1 MASVTCPHCQ
11 QPNRPGAR
19 FCSRCRTALPVLP
32 VDQSSPAS
40 TPALPASSGAPQAT
54 QKVCPDCQAVNR
66 MDAGFCKTCGHSF
79 SQAAAPA
86 RARARQW
93 VWPAGT
99 GALLV
104 FVFVMIALLISR
116 PKDPHETTASPTGV
130 PMTGLPTAAAVAT
143 LAPSPSPEP
152 TATVLINV
160 LDRNLLATVQVLMPV
175 DGVRDRWSTGSGS
188 VITSQG
194 HVLTNYHV
202 LGDPDTGLLFNRDGV
217 VLIAVSSAGERAE
230 PEITYRADIQ
240 EIDRASDLA
249 LLKIVALEDD
259 RPLPPD
265 FAMVTMPL
273 GDSDTVRIGDELTI
287 LGYPGLGGQSIT
299 LTRGSVSGFLAA
311 ENFIKT
317 DAEINPGN
325 SGGAAV
331 NRAGDLV
338 GIPTAGAF
346 DDEFPGKLGL
356 VRPVNQARSLI
367 DRAQR
372 EAGEM
377 R

>member
-1 MASVTCPHCQ
+1 MAPIVCPKCSKL
-11 QPNRPGAR
+11 NRSGAH
-19 FCSRCRTALPVLP
+19 FCNRCRAPLLPDAAP
-32 VDQSSPAS
+32 HTIAPSAGSQP
-40 TPALPASSGAPQAT
+40 TPRQMT
-54 QKVCPDCQAVNR
+54 QKICPTCSTVNR
-66 MDAGFCKTCGHSF
+66 LDAGFCKTCGRTFTQS
-79 SQAAAPA
+79 AAT
-86 RARARQW
+86 RRVGW
-93 VWPAGT
+93 MLWPGIGVAV
-99 GALLV
+99 ALLV
-104 FVFVMIALLISR
+104 IVVVMFNWPMVRSNRNDEA
-116 PKDPHETTASPTGV
+116 TATLTGV
-130 PMTGLPTAAAVAT
+130 AAAELPLAT
-143 LAPSPSPEP
+143 RGLTETHKPLLPEP
-152 TATVLINV
+152 TSITPDTL
-160 LDRNLLATVQVLMPV
+160 LDRNLLATVQILTPM

-202 LGDPDTGLLFNRDGV
+202 LGDPDSGLLFNRDGV
-217 VLIAVSSAGERAE
+217 VLIAVSSVDERAE
-230 PEITYRADIQ
+230 PEITYRAEIQ
-240 EIDRASDLA
+240 EVDRDSDLA

-299 LTRGSVSGFLAA
+299 LTRGSVSGFLAV

-331 NRAGDLV
+331 NKAGELI
-338 GIPTAGAF
+338 GIPTAGAVG
-346 DDEFPGKLGL
+346 DQFPGKLGL

-367 DRAQR
+367 DRALR
-372 EAGEM
+372 EASEM